1 MIKSRLTNH
10 SKNEKNEMKKILFSL
25 ILMLSTVQLFA
36 QDNGVEMAD
45 KLRSDGKIY
54 VVVTCIVIILVGL
67 LAYLFSIDKRLKKI
81 EKENSTKN

>member
-1 MIKSRLTNH
+1 
-10 SKNEKNEMKKILFSL
+10 MKKIFLSL
-25 ILMLSTVQLFA
+25 ILMLTAVQLFA

-45 KLRSDGKIY
+45 RLRSDGKIY

-81 EKENSTKN
+81 EKENSDKK

>member
-1 MIKSRLTNH
+1 
-10 SKNEKNEMKKILFSL
+10 MKKIIFSL
-25 ILMLSTVQLFA
+25 ILMLATVQLFA

-54 VVVTCIVIILVGL
+54 VVVICIVIILVGL
-67 LAYLFSIDKRLKKI
+67 LAYLFSLDKRLKKI

>member
-1 MIKSRLTNH
+1 
-10 SKNEKNEMKKILFSL
+10 MKKILFSL
-25 ILMLSTVQLFA
+25 ILMLATVQLFA

-45 KLRSDGKIY
+45 KLRRDGKIY